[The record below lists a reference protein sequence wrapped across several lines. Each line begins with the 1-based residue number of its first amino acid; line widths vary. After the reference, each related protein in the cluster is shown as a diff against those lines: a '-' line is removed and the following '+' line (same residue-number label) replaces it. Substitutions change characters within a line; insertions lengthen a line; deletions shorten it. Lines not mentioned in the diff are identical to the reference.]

1 MRIKIMSNAKFQN
14 MITMNMLQTKDG
26 WFDIYYM
33 LNEEDELENSFCSDM
48 RQYLG
53 KSLEVNEDRSCYR
66 AVGGTIPKWA
76 VESVACEN

>member
-14 MITMNMLQTKDG
+14 MITMNMFQTKDG

-33 LNEEDELENSFCSDM
+33 LNEDDELEDAFCNDM

-53 KSLEVNEDRSCYR
+53 KSLEANEDRNCYR
-66 AVGGTIPKWA
+66 VAGGTIPKWA
-76 VESVACEN
+76 VESEN